1 MGRFVIGRI
10 IQGLIVVF
18 GVVTV
23 VFVVT
28 RVIGDPAKV
37 QLPVTATDADRE
49 LYRHLLGLDRPIWVQ
64 YFSYLRHVA
73 TGDFGQS
80 SRMRQPALGMVFKFL
95 PATLELVSTA
105 IFMAAVLSL
114 VIGVIAALKPGRAW
128 DRVLTAGSMIG
139 LSMPQFW
146 IGLLMIL
153 IFGVKLHWFPV
164 SGRGGLEFLV
174 MPSITLALPS
184 IGRLAMI
191 VRSCMID
198 ELNQPYVMT
207 AQAKGL
213 YVRRIVGLHALRN
226 AISPAVTLL
235 GWELIRMLAGFDVV
249 VEVVFGYTGIGHIAY
264 DAIKGQDFTLLQ
276 TIVLVVAVMVVII
289 NIGTDLLYR
298 AIDPRVRVR

>member
-207 AQAKGL
+207 AQANGL